1 MTDEGYVEISGVP
14 GSRYSLV
21 KFNQEDFE
29 SADAHANAFRKAVF
43 DGKMVLCAPTPEAFW
58 LYVRAAHMFTFA
70 DGYEAIVGAGIYLHD
85 GKARLIAVYDVEQLI
100 DTMGYVSK
108 GSKGEEVG
116 DDFAETLLASLRR
129 QGSPETGDSIGLRF
143 K

>member
-14 GSRYSLV
+14 DCKYPLV
-21 KFNQEDFE
+21 KFNQEDFD
-29 SADAHANAFRKAVF
+29 SADAHTNAFRKAVF

-58 LYVRAAHMFTFA
+58 LYVRSGQMFTFA
-70 DGYEAIVGAGIYLHD
+70 DGYEAIVGAGVYLHQ
-85 GKARLIAVYDVEQLI
+85 GAAKLVAIYDVEKLM

-116 DDFAETLLASLRR
+116 DDYAEKLLASLRR
-129 QGSPETGDSIGLRF
+129 QGSPETCDSIGLRF